1 MRFHFLTLLAVFSF
15 ATPCLSQDWEWLH
28 RVEADST
35 GVSKRAYHGTA
46 IVGVGDVNEDGFADY
61 AVSARGASLYAPLT
75 GGVQVISG
83 PAGSSL
89 ATFFGQDSYEGA
101 GYTLAFLGVQSVS
114 GSADAPMLAIGSPFA
129 SSTTYGLWS
138 GRVYLIDASSGILLD
153 SIAGIGAV
161 ALMGAGLTEV
171 DYNGDG
177 ILDLAVSSVGT
188 SNLTGKVEVYSWD
201 GTSLIMVN
209 DSTLLGPDPGGLFGY
224 SLANLGNRDDSPD
237 GSEEY
242 LIGTPFASTF
252 VEENTWIFRGGAIYS
267 SDSALRLISG
277 SAGGLLGWSVATA
290 DYNLDGIIDIAVG
303 EPRLNRAHIWR
314 GNSNTGSLPAHTFD
328 GPEANSQFGFSVA
341 WLGDTTFDNVPDLAI
356 GAPFTGTMSEGQV
369 VVVDIAN
376 LTYIENISNALYG
389 TFPGARAGQAIAGI
403 GDTNGTGHGD
413 LAVGVPRYGSTA
425 PIQKGTV
432 LIWASPDEEVAE
444 ISLDLSSLAVSF
456 EPGTDAQVDL
466 SNLKSSCAT
475 GLYIGTGQ
483 SLSGDTVTFEGHE
496 FTLNLTGSSFVD
508 SHLSASGSASFVHT
522 IDAGATNGQ
531 EFFLQ
536 AVEASGDYLR
546 VSEIAT
552 LTGVIQDPFTLTMT
566 PGTLTVGQPLTLTAT
581 NGYAGE
587 QCYFFY
593 SITAPGFGNDSRMT
607 NTTHGND
614 FIIADTGLFNPQN
627 FFDFGRTNNQ
637 PFDSNGEASMFWPS
651 WPAGT
656 GIGTTFWF
664 SAVAVDSAG
673 VAPDLIDAISAG
685 VVQG

>member
-1 MRFHFLTLLAVFSF
+1 MRFHFFTLLAVFSF

-35 GVSKRAYHGTA
+35 GVSRRAYHGTA

-83 PAGSSL
+83 ADGNSL

-114 GSADAPMLAIGSPFA
+114 GSANAPMLAIGSPFA
-129 SSTTYGLWS
+129 SSTTNGLWS

-209 DSTLLGPDPGGLFGY
+209 DSTLLGVDPGGLFGY

-314 GNSNTGSLPAHTFD
+314 GNSNTGSLPAHTFE

-444 ISLDLSSLAVSF
+444 ISLDLSSLAGSF

-552 LTGVIQDPFTLTMT
+552 LTVVTQDPFTLTMT
-566 PGTLTVGQPLTLTAT
+566 PGTLTVGQPVTLTAN
-581 NGYAGE
+581 NGYPGE

-593 SITAPGFGNDSRMT
+593 SFTDPGFGNDPGET
-607 NTTHGND
+607 NSSAGNN
-614 FIIADTGLFNPQN
+614 FTIADTGLVSPKNFSPLIFN
-627 FFDFGRTNNQ
+627 
-637 PFDSNGEASMFWPS
+637 NGLFNGAGTASLQISS
-651 WPAGT
+651 WPNNTAGLS
-656 GIGTTFWF
+656 FWF